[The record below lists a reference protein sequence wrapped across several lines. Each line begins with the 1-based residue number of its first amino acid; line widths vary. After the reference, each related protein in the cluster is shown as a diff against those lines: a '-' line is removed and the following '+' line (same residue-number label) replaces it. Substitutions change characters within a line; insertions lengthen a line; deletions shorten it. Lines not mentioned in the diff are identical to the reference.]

1 MGLSI
6 SWIAVSTKAKADILQ
21 SLSLVDTSF
30 LKGFAHPYTRAP
42 VLQRL
47 SAGCSVLVCQV
58 EEHVM
63 VSAACM
69 YQNGLKIWSA
79 THDSARG
86 ISHLESEGVPPPLL
100 DTIHAEMKA
109 SQAEEGGNDAEVD
122 CIFDVPVGLA
132 GAICGYRHDRVG
144 LAPGEGPTFTALIP
158 GSDH

>member
-30 LKGFAHPYTRAP
+30 LKGFADPYTRAP

-109 SQAEEGGNDAEVD
+109 SS
-122 CIFDVPVGLA
+122 L
-132 GAICGYRHDRVG
+132 
-144 LAPGEGPTFTALIP
+144 
-158 GSDH
+158 SDLNCCAHRA